1 LVEPSHRSLVA
12 RRCRRDRTQAE
23 DDGRKSFG
31 KTSGQAGNC
40 APRGLTENAPVERF
54 HSPIAGGLQPAGKGC
69 APSLTVVI
77 RPRLPGAGAESRLP
91 RGRQA
96 RSDLTRVKSDKKERA
111 HNAQTDAS
119 EPHHASARRQG
130 VCPKPDGSN
139 PAAPAQGVMS
149 DQKSSCGRFPRRT
162 PRHGRGWTAG
172 AAVGAGP
179 RLVDGQIRQEGMG
192 APCADRVIE
201 ASSRSVAAGAA
212 GRVRRR
218 GWAGMT
224 L

>member
-1 LVEPSHRSLVA
+1 MRIE
-12 RRCRRDRTQAE
+12 
-23 DDGRKSFG
+23 
-31 KTSGQAGNC
+31 KTRGQAGNC

-54 HSPIAGGLQPAGKGC
+54 HSPIAGGLQPAGKGR
-69 APSLTVVI
+69 APSLTAVI

-96 RSDLTRVKSDKKERA
+96 RPSGQCPDLTRVKSDKKERA
-111 HNAQTDAS
+111 RHAPTDAS

-130 VCPKPDGSN
+130 ACPKPEGGN
-139 PAAPAQGVMS
+139 PAAPAWGWRGIAPAQGVMS

-162 PRHGRGWTAG
+162 PRLWRGWMAG
-172 AAVGAGP
+172 AAVRAGP
-179 RLVDGQIRQEGMG
+179 RLVDGQIRQEGKG
-192 APCADRVIE
+192 TPCDDRVIG

-218 GWAGMT
+218 GAGGDGYVNAK
-224 L
+224 